1 LTVYDKDVQRV
12 CATLLLV
19 LFGFPLIVPAV
30 RADSENK
37 LPTCCRREG
46 KHHCGM
52 ANGAGA
58 QQTSGVSARAK
69 CPSYPVAS
77 AAPVFSNTILLNPSQ
92 VFFASIVNH
101 PAVHSQTEALQ
112 RISFSRSR
120 QKRGPPELVS

>member
-1 LTVYDKDVQRV
+1 
-12 CATLLLV
+12 LLLV

-30 RADSENK
+30 RADSETK

-52 ANGAGA
+52 ASAGSP
-58 QQTSGVSARAK
+58 QTSGASARTK

-77 AAPVFSNTILLNPSQ
+77 AAPLFSNTILLNPSRIY
-92 VFFASIVNH
+92 FASIVSH
-101 PAVHSQTEALQ
+101 PGVHSQTEALQ

-120 QKRGPPELVS
+120 QKRGPPALVS